1 VCGGKAKHSDSA
13 SKAGDHVEKGFS
25 GRAVFSGRQKRSYS
39 SKQISMR
46 QNSFGYYIACKNK
59 NAQRDGK

>member
-25 GRAVFSGRQKRSYS
+25 GRQKRSYS
-39 SKQISMR
+39 SKQISMW